1 MPEGAEFDK
10 AGLISFLEEGVIYG
24 WLDKESQKNSSHIVS
39 RLLEC
44 VYEVDTKQKVSV
56 DVPCD
61 WERFTQN
68 CVVREKKSNLTLFL
82 PRVGAVKLPPAQT
95 L

>member
-1 MPEGAEFDK
+1 M
-10 AGLISFLEEGVIYG
+10 VG
-24 WLDKESQKNSSHIVS
+24 WIKNLKKILFILHIVS

-44 VYEVDTKQKVSV
+44 VYEVDAKQEVSV
-56 DVPCD
+56 DERCD